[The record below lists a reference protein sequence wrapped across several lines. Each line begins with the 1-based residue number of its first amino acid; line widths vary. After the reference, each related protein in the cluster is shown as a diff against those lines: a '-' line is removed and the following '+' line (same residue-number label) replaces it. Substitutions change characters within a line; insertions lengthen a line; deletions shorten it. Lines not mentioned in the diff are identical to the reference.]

1 MNDHVLRASA
11 LAVAC
16 VFAIIFFNG
25 CNIGTGGTGDLVIPR
40 KQLHQVAAVQPSDLG
55 TEPTQ
60 PVSTLPS
67 TRPTTAPLAQ
77 IPLTI
82 TQIRELALRNNLDLK
97 VELLN
102 PSISRESLNQEE
114 ARYEALFTT
123 NTAFNTS
130 DSPSANTVT
139 QQQTG
144 TQSNNWSLT
153 PGLQFPLRTGG
164 LIS

>member
-1 MNDHVLRASA
+1 IA
-11 LAVAC
+11 
-16 VFAIIFFNG
+16 
-25 CNIGTGGTGDLVIPR
+25 
-40 KQLHQVAAVQPSDLG
+40 
-55 TEPTQ
+55 
-60 PVSTLPS
+60 
-67 TRPTTAPLAQ
+67 
-77 IPLTI
+77 
-82 TQIRELALRNNLDLK
+82 QIRELALRNNLDLK

-130 DSPSANTVT
+130 DSPTANTVT

-164 LIS
+164 LISLDVPMDRFETNAPAQLLNPTFTSDVTARISQPLLRGGGTDVKAQPIRVAFYGYQQAQPRTKAEVLRVLAEADR